1 MINPDLMN
9 LLETQDNLDILAD
22 SVKYQLEKF
31 QNVQKTNEGRD
42 WYLELPQ
49 IIKEKFD
56 NYLEDYEKL
65 SRILKLSQEEI
76 VNEMK
81 KGYYFW
87 RLLHSACN
95 TYRNDLAEY
104 DQQLFQEFNLKE
116 TSAISDNA
124 VLNQCIEVLDKHVIE
139 S

>member
-49 IIKEKFD
+49 IIQEKFD

-65 SRILKLSQEEI
+65 SGILKQTQEEI

-87 RLLHSACN
+87 RLLRSACN

-116 TSAISDNA
+116 TSAISDNS

>member
-87 RLLHSACN
+87 RLLRSACN

-116 TSAISDNA
+116 TSAISDNP

>member
-87 RLLHSACN
+87 RLLRSACN

-116 TSAISDNA
+116 TSAISDNS